1 MEHKNENIDEIL
13 KKIEASAEEIKVP
26 DSLAPENIKKKL
38 EAEKENFSGKSSSVR
53 HFPVRRFAG
62 AAAAVA
68 VVAAVGASIY
78 GYGPVSY
85 THLTLPTIA

>member
-38 EAEKENFSGKSSSVR
+38 EAEKRELFREVVIRKTFSGETVCRGCGSSCGGGSSGRV
-53 HFPVRRFAG
+53 
-62 AAAAVA
+62 
-68 VVAAVGASIY
+68 
-78 GYGPVSY
+78 
-85 THLTLPTIA
+85 HLWLRTY